1 MLFRG
6 IKSRVFIQF
15 WFLFL
20 IALLFIDLLI
30 FFFVEERM
38 VNRFIDEKQS
48 FLTIAC
54 EYRHLESSQS
64 ITAGKLQHDRF
75 FGDACAFFYLD
86 AGMSVSDRVALSEAS
101 QRPLLAAAVQHTLE
115 SGTSQTRRIGSGL
128 GWLLPRPASVIIT
141 YALQQRGKTVAA
153 GGVDASLTAVY
164 TDLQRIQK
172 VALVFVVINSFF
184 FALFGNRQ
192 LSRIYF
198 KPLKRLARR
207 AESYEDENALFFS
220 VRKEDNEFAVLSASL
235 NKMLNRIAEDRR
247 MLKETIDS
255 LTAANAELKQAR
267 NDVIRAEKL
276 ATVGRLTSGIA
287 HEIGNPIGIV
297 LGYLDLLKQPDL
309 DENEHREFIARSEK
323 EITRIHNII
332 RQMLDMSRSSGDEAK
347 AVSIHDLIQDLIS
360 VFSYQPSASEIHF
373 ETHLDAGRD
382 TVVADPD
389 RLRQVF
395 LNILLNA
402 VDAVTS
408 DGVSDPRIVA
418 ATRFANFGDTC
429 QNSGDQAFI
438 EVSIQDNG
446 PGIDPEHLPRIFD
459 PFFTT
464 KAVGKG
470 TGLGLSVADMIIEK
484 LGGKMTVSGN
494 ESGGVIFRIVLPL
507 ASVTGG

>member
-1 MLFRG
+1 
-6 IKSRVFIQF
+6 
-15 WFLFL
+15 
-20 IALLFIDLLI
+20 
-30 FFFVEERM
+30 
-38 VNRFIDEKQS
+38 
-48 FLTIAC
+48 
-54 EYRHLESSQS
+54 
-64 ITAGKLQHDRF
+64 
-75 FGDACAFFYLD
+75 
-86 AGMSVSDRVALSEAS
+86 
-101 QRPLLAAAVQHTLE
+101 
-115 SGTSQTRRIGSGL
+115 
-128 GWLLPRPASVIIT
+128 
-141 YALQQRGKTVAA
+141 
-153 GGVDASLTAVY
+153 
-164 TDLQRIQK
+164 
-172 VALVFVVINSFF
+172 
-184 FALFGNRQ
+184 
-192 LSRIYF
+192 
-198 KPLKRLARR
+198 
-207 AESYEDENALFFS
+207 
-220 VRKEDNEFAVLSASL
+220 
-235 NKMLNRIAEDRR
+235 

-267 NDVIRAEKL
+267 SDVIRAEKM

-395 LNILLNA
+395 LNLLLNA